1 MSAAKVRRYEFAT
14 CQCGCE
20 KVERFHTDTGR
31 YIEYADVAGLVES
44 VETLLFELTV
54 CQTEASDGVIKHA
67 RNELARWQS

>member
-1 MSAAKVRRYEFAT
+1 MSAEKVRRYAEVSGWNQNLREA
-14 CQCGCE
+14 E
-20 KVERFHTDTGR
+20 DGR

-54 CQTEASDGVIKHA
+54 CQTEARVDVINKA